1 MSTAEKLDLKLQ
13 LRNLGQVVGCDEGIS
28 GLFQGGEEVKCFRQS
43 ELNSGRRF
51 PISRFVHGP
60 KLLRGCV
67 ESRWDIV
74 PGQKGYLTD

>member
-1 MSTAEKLDLKLQ
+1 
-13 LRNLGQVVGCDEGIS
+13 
-28 GLFQGGEEVKCFRQS
+28 
-43 ELNSGRRF
+43 LNSGRRF